1 MTNQFLVSSNTT
13 GDSFGTAFSIN
24 GFDVR
29 WYGIFY
35 ALGILVAIVLI
46 IIKLKTFYKVDDTPF
61 YIYIFIA
68 VPCILLGA
76 RAWSFVIGDAK
87 TGTTGFFDFR
97 GGGLAVQGG
106 VIFTAIAGL
115 IWFGIILGKP
125 KYFVNTKDEVIHNG
139 ILSTEDNFRRISMW
153 VFADTIIPAILI
165 GQAIGRWGN
174 FFNHEVYGDIVQTSI
189 STGGNYYADPNGP
202 AFTQWGWLKNFM
214 PQVWNNMWISSGDS
228 LDIPAFRVPIFLIES
243 FMNVIV
249 FLFIYYVIDFIKGYR
264 SGTATFAYF
273 LSTGIVRLV
282 IEIFRDQ
289 QFKFET
295 SIITSALFIVFGAIG
310 IILCYVLFPKIRQ
323 YRIVYFLWINFW
335 INTKA
340 ACVWFYD
347 LFKHSKNSFKIYQ
360 KKFKQKSQPIKR
372 QFNEL
377 FYYNDNI
384 VEKPY
389 IY

>member
-1 MTNQFLVSSNTT
+1 MDQFLVPSNTT
-13 GDSFGTAFSIN
+13 DDSFGTAFSIN

-35 ALGILVAIVLI
+35 ALGILIAIVLI

-115 IWFGIILGKP
+115 IWFGIILGRP
-125 KYFVNTKDEVIHNG
+125 KYFVNTKDEVIRNG
-139 ILSTEDNFRRISMW
+139 ILSTEENFRRISMW

-174 FFNHEVYGDIVQTSI
+174 FFNHEVYGHIVQTSVSGI
-189 STGGNYYADPNGP
+189 NGYYADPNGP
-202 AFTQWGWLKNFM
+202 AFTEWGWLKNFM
-214 PQVWNNMWISSGDS
+214 PQVWDNMWISSTDSGD
-228 LDIPAFRVPIFLIES
+228 LPAFRVPIFLIES

-249 FLFIYYVIDFIKGYR
+249 FFIIYYAIDFIKGYR

-273 LSTGIVRLV
+273 FSTGIIRLV

-295 SIITSALFIVFGAIG
+295 SIITSALFIAFGAIG
-310 IILCYVLFPKIRQ
+310 IILSYALFPKIRR
-323 YRIVYFLWINFW
+323 YRILYFLWINFW
-335 INTKA
+335 IIIKSF
-340 ACVWFYD
+340 CIWFYD
-347 LFKHSKNSFKIYQ
+347 LFKKSKTNIKNYHN
-360 KKFKQKSQPIKR
+360 KYKQKIQPVKR
-372 QFNEL
+372 EFSEL

-384 VEKPY
+384 VQKPY
-389 IY
+389 VY